1 MFVLVAVFCADA
13 QLLYKITGKNLE
25 KPSYIIGTYHLAP
38 ASFVDSIPGA
48 KAAFE
53 SVEQVCGE
61 VDMAEMESMEST
73 QKLMAAMMLPDG
85 KSLSDVLTA
94 DEMDRLNAYMKAT
107 IGADLTNPLIKSQM
121 GCMIPMAISTQLQL
135 VQFKRITPDF
145 NPMALIDSYFQQAA
159 KKTGKPVIG
168 FETVDF
174 QISVLYTGS
183 TIERQKQQLFCMIDN
198 AEYSVAMLKELV
210 GAYFAQDMAK
220 LYEVT
225 EEKRGDGC
233 DSTPEEDE
241 ALIFGRNADWVE
253 KMPAIMADKAT
264 LFVVGAAHLPGERGV
279 LELLEKQG
287 YTVEAVKLNACKIS
301 VK

>member
-1 MFVLVAVFCADA
+1 MKKLYLTLMFVLVAVFCADA

-61 VDMAEMESMEST
+61 VDMAEMESVEST

-107 IGADLTNPLIKSQM
+107 IGADLTNPLIKSQLGSM
-121 GCMIPMAISTQLQL
+121 TPMAISTQLQL

-159 KKTGKPVIG
+159 KKTGKSVIG

-287 YTVEAVKLNACKIS
+287 YTVEAVK
-301 VK
+301 

>member
-1 MFVLVAVFCADA
+1 MKKLYLTLMFVLVAVFCADA

-107 IGADLTNPLIKSQM
+107 IGADFTNPLIKSQM
-121 GCMIPMAISTQLQL
+121 GSMIPMAISTQLQL

-159 KKTGKPVIG
+159 KKTGKSVIG

-220 LYEVT
+220 LYEIS

-279 LELLEKQG
+279 LELLRQQG
-287 YTVEAVKLNACKIS
+287 YTVEDVK
-301 VK
+301 

>member
-1 MFVLVAVFCADA
+1 MKKLYLTLMFVLVAVFCADA

-145 NPMALIDSYFQQAA
+145 NPMALIDGYFQQAA
-159 KKTGKPVIG
+159 KKTGKSVIG

-287 YTVEAVKLNACKIS
+287 YTVEAVK
-301 VK
+301 

>member
-1 MFVLVAVFCADA
+1 MKKLYLTLMFVLVAVFCADA

-107 IGADLTNPLIKSQM
+107 IGADLTNPLIKSQLGSM
-121 GCMIPMAISTQLQL
+121 TPMAISTQLQL

-159 KKTGKPVIG
+159 KKTGKSVIG

-287 YTVEAVKLNACKIS
+287 YTVEAVK
-301 VK
+301 

>member
-1 MFVLVAVFCADA
+1 MKKLYLTLMFVLVAVFCADA

-121 GCMIPMAISTQLQL
+121 GSMIPMAISTQLQL

-159 KKTGKPVIG
+159 KKTGKSVIG

-220 LYEVT
+220 LYEIS

-287 YTVEAVKLNACKIS
+287 YTVEAVK
-301 VK
+301 

>member
-1 MFVLVAVFCADA
+1 MKKLYLTLMFVLVAVFCADA

-107 IGADLTNPLIKSQM
+107 IGADLTNPLIKSQLGSM
-121 GCMIPMAISTQLQL
+121 TPMAISTQLQL

-159 KKTGKPVIG
+159 KKTGKSVIG

-225 EEKRGDGC
+225 EEKRDDGC
-233 DSTPEEDE
+233 DSMPEEDE

-287 YTVEAVKLNACKIS
+287 YTVEAVK
-301 VK
+301 

>member
-1 MFVLVAVFCADA
+1 M
-13 QLLYKITGKNLE
+13 
-25 KPSYIIGTYHLAP
+25 
-38 ASFVDSIPGA
+38 
-48 KAAFE
+48 
-53 SVEQVCGE
+53 
-61 VDMAEMESMEST
+61 
-73 QKLMAAMMLPDG
+73 
-85 KSLSDVLTA
+85 
-94 DEMDRLNAYMKAT
+94 
-107 IGADLTNPLIKSQM
+107 
-121 GCMIPMAISTQLQL
+121 
-135 VQFKRITPDF
+135 
-145 NPMALIDSYFQQAA
+145 
-159 KKTGKPVIG
+159 
-168 FETVDF
+168 DF

-287 YTVEAVKLNACKIS
+287 YTVEAVK
-301 VK
+301 

>member
-1 MFVLVAVFCADA
+1 MKKLYLTLMFVLVAVFCADA

-85 KSLSDVLTA
+85 KSLSDLLTA

-107 IGADLTNPLIKSQM
+107 IGADLTNPLIKSQLGSM
-121 GCMIPMAISTQLQL
+121 TPMAISTQLQL

-159 KKTGKPVIG
+159 KKTGKSVIG

-220 LYEVT
+220 LYEIS

-287 YTVEAVKLNACKIS
+287 YTVEAVK
-301 VK
+301 

>member
-1 MFVLVAVFCADA
+1 MKKLYLTLMFVLVAVFCADA

-48 KAAFE
+48 KATFE

-107 IGADLTNPLIKSQM
+107 VGADLTNPLIKSQLGSM
-121 GCMIPMAISTQLQL
+121 TPMAISTQLQL

-159 KKTGKPVIG
+159 KKTGKSVIG

-210 GAYFAQDMAK
+210 GAYFAQDLAK
-220 LYEVT
+220 LYEIS

-233 DSTPEEDE
+233 DTTPEEDE

-287 YTVEAVKLNACKIS
+287 YTVEAVK
-301 VK
+301 